1 MKTINKLVI
10 SAFFIMGMIAL
21 QSCTTDDDSSSSNM
35 NNDAQI
41 MEAQSIANTGT
52 WIITNFNDSGQN
64 ETGDFNGYTF
74 DFASDGVL
82 TATNGTNTLTGTWSI
97 TDDSN
102 SSSDDNSSDDDDD
115 IDFNINFPVSDSSD
129 FEDLNDDWDIVSV
142 TENRMELRDVSGGN
156 GGIDILVFERN

>member
-1 MKTINKLVI
+1 MKTMNNFFI
-10 SAFFIMGMIAL
+10 SAFFLVGMITL
-21 QSCTTDDDSSSSNM
+21 QSCSTDDDSSSNT

-41 MEAQSIANTGT
+41 MQAQSIANTGT

-64 ETGDFNGYTF
+64 ETSDFNGYTF

-82 TATNGTNTLTGTWSI
+82 TATNGTNTITGTWSV

-102 SSSDDNSSDDDDD
+102 SSDDDSSNDDD
-115 IDFNINFPVSDSSD
+115 IDFNIFFPVSESSN

-142 TENRMELRDVSGGN
+142 TENRIELRDVSGGN

>member
-1 MKTINKLVI
+1 MKTMNKLVI
-10 SAFFIMGMIAL
+10 SAFFLMGMIAL
-21 QSCTTDDDSSSSNM
+21 QSCATDDDSSSSNM

-64 ETGDFNGYTF
+64 ETADFNGYTF
-74 DFASDGVL
+74 DFASDGVI
-82 TATNGTNTLTGTWSI
+82 TATNGTTTITGTWSI

-102 SSSDDNSSDDDDD
+102 SSSDDDSSDDDDD
-115 IDFNINFPVSDSSD
+115 IDFIISFPVSDSSN
-129 FEDLNDDWDIVSV
+129 FEDLNDSWDIVSV